1 MNELKIDGESLK
13 FEISSRCYN
22 GDFGVG
28 SIFKNKYSFEVM
40 KNLCISNSIKKF
52 CNNDELGGN
61 VLASV
66 DVSIPF
72 FLNENEMQKLNN
84 ILNDIQSNNKYVYD
98 ESHYNKDKFD
108 FNMLN
113 YIDIV
118 INENNYEI
126 SLKDEKIL
134 NELKDLLKINKIDKI
149 LENAIKSI
157 ICIDSEHSI

>member
-1 MNELKIDGESLK
+1 
-13 FEISSRCYN
+13 
-22 GDFGVG
+22 
-28 SIFKNKYSFEVM
+28 
-40 KNLCISNSIKKF
+40 
-52 CNNDELGGN
+52 
-61 VLASV
+61 
-66 DVSIPF
+66 
-72 FLNENEMQKLNN
+72 MQKLNN